1 MKKVL
6 YVIHG
11 KIAKN
16 ANLADF
22 DDITDE
28 TPRKG
33 LTNEIAV
40 QLLVPLRGASF
51 ANLDLLNV
59 AVIACESSSSLF
71 NLIINF
77 KLYNMALELRVFDFK
92 AKDDNGNEITRYAV
106 QHMTDRGFRTL
117 VIKINTEF
125 NNLIFDKKT
134 DATNMLKLLKKL

>member
-1 MKKVL
+1 M
-6 YVIHG
+6 
-11 KIAKN
+11 N
-16 ANLADF
+16 
-22 DDITDE
+22 
-28 TPRKG
+28 
-33 LTNEIAV
+33 NEIIV

-59 AVIACESSSSLF
+59 VVIACESSSSLF

-77 KLYNMALELRVFDFK
+77 KLYDMVLELRVFDFK
-92 AKDDNGNEITRYAV
+92 AKDDNGNEIIRYAV

>member
-1 MKKVL
+1 M
-6 YVIHG
+6 
-11 KIAKN
+11 N
-16 ANLADF
+16 
-22 DDITDE
+22 
-28 TPRKG
+28 
-33 LTNEIAV
+33 NEIIV

-59 AVIACESSSSLF
+59 VVIACESSSSLF

-77 KLYNMALELRVFDFK
+77 KLYDMALELRVFDFK

-117 VIKINTEF
+117 VIKINAEF

-134 DATNMLKLLKKL
+134 DATNMMKLLKKL